1 MSTLAMS
8 CATWLGRVVTRIF
21 VAGLHNSFGEQIFAS
36 EMARGHHRYLSS
48 TSSSSSNETTA
59 SNNSSNN
66 NNNEEELGEL
76 MKKATEKEVARMS
89 LASQMCR
96 ALHNTWH
103 DFHLGAGFVSVVS
116 GLPKDFASSHFRR
129 GQFGDDAWFIA
140 RTVNADVIGET
151 LAFLK
156 RIVSCHV
163 FWVAFQI

>member
-21 VAGLHNSFGEQIFAS
+21 VAGLHNSLGEQIFAS
-36 EMARGHHRYLSS
+36 EMARGHRYLS
-48 TSSSSSNETTA
+48 SSSSSNETSA
-59 SNNSSNN
+59 SKTNN
-66 NNNEEELGEL
+66 NNNEEEIGEL

-96 ALHNTWH
+96 ALHSTWH

-140 RTVNADVIGET
+140 RNVNADVIGT
-151 LAFLK
+151 GVGIT
-156 RIVSCHV
+156 IVNFKLSIAV
-163 FWVAFQI
+163 